1 MRTSRLIFSSLI
13 LTVFLAMTAFAQADV
28 PAKIALVD
36 TESFYA
42 QTGGITR
49 IANGYKSLETEFKKD
64 ITDLETMAKRL
75 QALQIEVQN
84 LQKPGP
90 VPVKPEAIQ
99 VKVEEGQKLQRE
111 YAFKQEDVKKRYE
124 SREGAIIGPILQDV
138 GKSIGDFAKQKGFTL
153 VMDSGRLFQAQILLY
168 SQDTTDITKE
178 FIQFYN
184 ARPAGSATT
193 RPE

>member
-42 QTGGITR
+42 QTGGINR